1 MTDRTHLGSLS
12 PLHCG
17 KRPERRGKQQ
27 AGVASAEQNQ
37 SKHKLVKAGL
47 IKRDKITIM
56 YTEDGTIS
64 NPQNLI

>member
-37 SKHKLVKAGL
+37 GKHKLVKAEL
-47 IKRDKITIM
+47 IKIDKITIT
-56 YTEDGTIS
+56 YTEDCTIS
-64 NPQNLI
+64 NTQNLI